1 MRTAALQQF
10 NSRRHYW
17 KRNIAFWVL
26 GLLVCLFV
34 LAVLSEFG
42 YRRSFERLYLQTK
55 INTEDELEKQSLLLE
70 SYLEKYRLLP
80 VLLAKQSRVVEEAT
94 LENLD
99 SLKTWLQQLS
109 YLSGSHDV
117 ILLDQRGRILLS
129 ARYESAYYPDFADSE
144 LVVAPGQARLG
155 RGFIQVGEDSALYG
169 FSTEIRLADNEPLIF
184 AFIVNLGVVNQSWAL
199 SDTVIVAVDHR
210 QEVTITSHEPLIDDA
225 SVWSYLNNANYVSV
239 QKKVNSMGWTIY
251 AFQFLDLA
259 PLRERTLLTGLL
271 FSLAMFS
278 FLAFFIRRREKILK
292 QNLYDKLY
300 AQELESQINFRTAE
314 LVSSNRCLSDEI
326 NERKL
331 AEKHLKLKHKE
342 LVHSAKLATI
352 GQMSATLSHEYNQP
366 LAATRTYA
374 ENAIRF
380 LDLGKLEPVRE
391 NLQRIMQQ
399 ADRMGQ
405 LSRTLLS
412 FSGKPDQPMSAIDVS
427 VAVQEA
433 IMLVT
438 PRLKKAKARVE
449 KRLDSSLMLRGH
461 PMQFS
466 QVLVNLMTNAADAV
480 ASKQVNN
487 GLIRLGIVRHGSVAL
502 ISVDDNGT
510 GLKGDIEKSLFEPFS
525 STKSHGQGLGL
536 GLSIIKDIVHD
547 HQGTISFHQSDLGG
561 VCFQIEWPLWSSLAG
576 KTNEPN

>member
-1 MRTAALQQF
+1 
-10 NSRRHYW
+10 
-17 KRNIAFWVL
+17 
-26 GLLVCLFV
+26 
-34 LAVLSEFG
+34 
-42 YRRSFERLYLQTK
+42 LQTK